1 MNRRTVLTSAGAG
14 HPFRRS
20 LPARVLAPLPQPEP
34 EVLAAMARAEAAAE
48 ERLAAAEKPL
58 FDWESA
64 PRPLSPDC
72 EAALVMPA
80 PPQRSP
86 LVSRQDVKQFL
97 MAYSACFL
105 AVSAFIS

>member
-1 MNRRTVLTSAGAG
+1 MNRRLVLTSEGAR

-20 LPARVLAPLPQPEP
+20 LPPHVLAQLPQAEP

-48 ERLAAAEKPL
+48 KPL
-58 FDWESA
+58 FQWDSA
-64 PRPLSPDC
+64 PRSLSHDC
-72 EAALVMPA
+72 EAALILPA
-80 PPQRSP
+80 APQRRP